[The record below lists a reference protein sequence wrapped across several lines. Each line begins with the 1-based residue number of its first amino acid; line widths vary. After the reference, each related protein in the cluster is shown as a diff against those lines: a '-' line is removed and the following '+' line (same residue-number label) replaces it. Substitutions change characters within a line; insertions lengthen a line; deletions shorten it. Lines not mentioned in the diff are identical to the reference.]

1 MLNHHKRSKKN
12 ALTEKITATYMKDK
26 RLIFQNIF
34 FKTPTKN
41 MKRWITQY
49 QKYGKNKSNWESKLI
64 LKLNFL
70 SIRKKPKD
78 VILNLLD
85 YQKLRSM
92 KI

>member
-1 MLNHHKRSKKN
+1 MQ
-12 ALTEKITATYMKDK
+12 DK

-41 MKRWITQY
+41 MKKWITQY

-70 SIRKKPKD
+70 SIRKKQKGI
-78 VILNLLD
+78 ILNLLD
-85 YQKLRSM
+85 YQKLTNM
-92 KI
+92 KL